1 MIIDPAELGRRER
14 NALVNGLI
22 APRPIAWVSSLAP
35 DGSRNLAPFSFFGAF
50 SFDPPTIG
58 IGPGSR
64 AGVNKD
70 TLANVKAT
78 GELVVNL
85 VDRSLA
91 ETANACSGEWGPDVD
106 EWEVAGVAP
115 AESEVV
121 APARVRDAPAALE
134 CRVRQV
140 LELGDA
146 ARASN
151 NLVVAWV
158 VRIHVADAAMDGLRP
173 LPEVLDLVG
182 RLGDDEWCTTRDRFT
197 LPRPA
202 SADPGAVAD
211 ALDARHRDG
220 GGRRAASLQ
229 PQR

>member
-1 MIIDPAELGRRER
+1 MIIDPETLDRRER
-14 NALVNGLI
+14 NALVNGLV
-22 APRPIAWVSSLAP
+22 APRPIAWVSTLAP
-35 DGSRNLAPFSFFGAF
+35 DGTRNLAPFSFFGAF

-70 TLANVKAT
+70 SLRNIKAS

-91 ETANACSGEWGPDVD
+91 EAANASSGEFGPEVD
-106 EWEVAGVAP
+106 EWDVIGLLPAP
-115 AESEVV
+115 AEVV
-121 APARVRDAPAALE
+121 APMRVAAAPAALE

-146 ARASN
+146 ARSSN
-151 NLVVAWV
+151 NLVVAWI
-158 VRIHVADAAMDGLRP
+158 VRIHVRDDAIDGLVPRTAA
-173 LPEVLDLVG
+173 LDLVG
-182 RLGDDEWCTTRDRFT
+182 RLGGDEWCTTRDRFT

-202 SADPGAVAD
+202 TTDPATVAA
-211 ALDARHRDG
+211 ALG
-220 GGRRAASLQ
+220 S
-229 PQR
+229 